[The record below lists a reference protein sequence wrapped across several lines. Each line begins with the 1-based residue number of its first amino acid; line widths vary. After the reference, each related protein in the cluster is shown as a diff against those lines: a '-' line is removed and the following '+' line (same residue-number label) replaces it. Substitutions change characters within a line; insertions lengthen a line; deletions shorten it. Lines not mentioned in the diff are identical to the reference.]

1 MFHLSLSA
9 RCRPGEEIRFDWGRM
24 KSIGL
29 WTLLF
34 GLVAYGYLFFNANF
48 SHDSMISIYEE
59 SPDMML
65 SFGRFLR
72 PVYRLLRGKFLLPA
86 VNGFLTLV
94 FLWLSTYFVADI
106 LKLQKKLSV
115 VLTCAVMVTNST
127 VSLTNATYLHDADA
141 YGLCLLLAVLGVWA
155 ALRLQRGE
163 LIAAVL
169 YFLSLGIY
177 QAYIQVAVYLLLILA
192 LVRLLKGEKVSAV
205 YGQTFRH
212 LLCIAAAMV
221 VYFIAANLIQRLT
234 HVSDAGT
241 YNSVGS
247 TLVLSAESLRQRA
260 MYFAEAML
268 WWFVLPVGHSRYVQ
282 AAINALLLLFAAF
295 FVISAAAARKLPA
308 RSVWGLA
315 GVIIAIPFGMSFII
329 PLSNTYHYVM
339 MFSFNLT
346 YICVL
351 VLAELAEQ
359 LPGEKK
365 FSRAVRALCTVL
377 VCVMVYDNCLFANE
391 ISLKKQMEND
401 ATLSAF
407 TRIIDRMEQT
417 EGYVPGQTPVAIL
430 GLLNN
435 SDISASRPGFRN
447 EETGLWFNFSTS
459 HPASH
464 RAYLSYYLGYPA
476 DFVTGQALEDLKENP
491 QIIQMPAFPAAGS
504 IQMVDG
510 VMVIKLSMDMTFEE

>member
-1 MFHLSLSA
+1 MFHPSLSA

-268 WWFVLPVGHSRYVQ
+268 WWAFQICPGCHQRP
-282 AAINALLLLFAAF
+282 AASVRRLLRDLCGGGQK
-295 FVISAAAARKLPA
+295 AARQKCVGTGRRHHRHSLRHELYHPPVQYLPL
-308 RSVWGLA
+308 RHDVLLQSDLHLRA
-315 GVIIAIPFGMSFII
+315 GAG
-329 PLSNTYHYVM
+329 
-339 MFSFNLT
+339 
-346 YICVL
+346 
-351 VLAELAEQ
+351 
-359 LPGEKK
+359 
-365 FSRAVRALCTVL
+365 RA
-377 VCVMVYDNCLFANE
+377 
-391 ISLKKQMEND
+391 
-401 ATLSAF
+401 
-407 TRIIDRMEQT
+407 
-417 EGYVPGQTPVAIL
+417 G
-430 GLLNN
+430 
-435 SDISASRPGFRN
+435 
-447 EETGLWFNFSTS
+447 
-459 HPASH
+459 
-464 RAYLSYYLGYPA
+464 
-476 DFVTGQALEDLKENP
+476 
-491 QIIQMPAFPAAGS
+491 
-504 IQMVDG
+504 
-510 VMVIKLSMDMTFEE
+510 